1 MPYTITK
8 TELQDAYII
17 EPKVFGDNRGYF
29 FESFTKKDLLPVFD
43 GEFVQDN
50 QSLSAVK
57 GVIRGLH
64 CQAGSSCQA
73 KLVRVIQGE
82 VDDVIV
88 DVRKGSPSYL
98 KWIRVRL
105 SGENHKMLFIP
116 KGFLHGF
123 VTITDNV
130 IFAYKCDE
138 YYDKSSE
145 QGVRYND
152 PAFGIDWGVDHPVLS
167 DKDLKNPLFKDS
179 GISFTYKRKLQ

>member
-1 MPYTITK
+1 MPYTIES
-8 TELQDAYII
+8 TELKDAFVIT
-17 EPKVFGDNRGYF
+17 PKVFGDNRGYF
-29 FESFTKKDLLPVFD
+29 FEAYTKKDLLSVFD

-64 CQAGSSCQA
+64 CQSGSSCQA
-73 KLVRVIQGE
+73 KLVRVIQGA

-88 DVRKGSPSYL
+88 DVRKDSPSYL

-123 VTITDNV
+123 VTVTDNV
-130 IFAYKCDE
+130 IFAYQVDA
-138 YYDKSSE
+138 YYDKASE
-145 QGVRYND
+145 RAVLYSD
-152 PAFGIDWGVDHPVLS
+152 PQFGIDWGVEHPVLS
-167 DKDLKNPLFKDS
+167 DKDLKNPLFKDA
-179 GISFTYKRKLQ
+179 GINFVYKEKR